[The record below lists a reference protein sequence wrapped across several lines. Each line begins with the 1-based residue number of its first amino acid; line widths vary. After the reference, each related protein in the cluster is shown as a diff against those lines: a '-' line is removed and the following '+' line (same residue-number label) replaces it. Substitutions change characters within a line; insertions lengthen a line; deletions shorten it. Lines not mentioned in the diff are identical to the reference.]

1 MDGTQPSTAGA
12 QGGYLSP
19 KAMIVGLT
27 LLTAGGVIGA
37 WGVGIS
43 ATAMARSFR
52 RWLRAQQMTGATSH
66 KPVQAKAAPA
76 TGGNGSKR
84 DMATSSTARQ
94 AAVTR

>member
-1 MDGTQPSTAGA
+1 MDGTQPSMTGA

-19 KAMIVGLT
+19 RAMIVGLT

-37 WGVGIS
+37 WGMGIS
-43 ATAMARSFR
+43 AIATARSFR

-66 KPVQAKAAPA
+66 KPIQAKAAPA

-84 DMATSSTARQ
+84 DMATSSTARSS
-94 AAVTR
+94 AVTR